1 MRRTISSALI
11 LIILIVVTSCE
22 RRYKYDVIM
31 LYPNWADGIAITYL
45 AKVILEDN
53 GYSVSMKR
61 LEPGPIFTS
70 LSRGDTDV
78 YMDAWLPYTH
88 KDYWDKYGSKLD
100 SIGTVF
106 DDGTTGL
113 VVPSYVGINSIEELN
128 ANKNQFGNKIYGIA
142 SGAGIY
148 ANTQKAIKAY
158 NLQLEQISSSET
170 SMVTA
175 LKKAISQKEWIVI
188 TGWKPHF
195 MWSDFNLKILEDPK
209 KVYPTDKIEIIS
221 RKGFATD
228 KPELAAFYKNFKLD
242 EKMLNELMAD
252 VSSDKNPEVGA
263 TLFYEKHKDAMS
275 KWVVPKARK

>member
-1 MRRTISSALI
+1 MKRIISSVLI
-11 LIILIVVTSCE
+11 LIILLLTTSCE
-22 RRYKYDVIM
+22 RRHKYDVVM

-61 LEPGPIFTS
+61 LEPGPIYTS

-100 SIGTVF
+100 IIGTAF
-106 DDGTTGL
+106 DDGSTGL
-113 VVPSYVGINSIEELN
+113 VVPSYVEINSIEELN
-128 ANKNQFGNKIYGIA
+128 SNKSRFGSKIYGIA
-142 SGAGIY
+142 AGAGIHS
-148 ANTQKAIKAY
+148 NTQKAIKEY
-158 NLQLEQISSSET
+158 NLELGQISSSET

-195 MWSDFNLKILEDPK
+195 IWSDFDLKVLEDPK
-209 KVYPTDKIEIIS
+209 GIYPTDRIEILS
-221 RKGFATD
+221 RKGFSED
-228 KPELAAFYKNFKLD
+228 KPELAAFYKNFVLN
-242 EKMLNELMAD
+242 EKMLNELMTD
-252 VSSDKNPEVGA
+252 VSSDKNPIAGA
-263 TLFYEKHKDAMS
+263 SLFYEKYKEIMS
-275 KWVVPKARK
+275 KWVIPKADK